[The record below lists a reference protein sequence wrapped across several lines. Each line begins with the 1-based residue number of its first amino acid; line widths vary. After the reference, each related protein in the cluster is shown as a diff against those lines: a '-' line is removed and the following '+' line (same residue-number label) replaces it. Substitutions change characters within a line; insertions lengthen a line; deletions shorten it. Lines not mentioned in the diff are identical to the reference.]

1 MGHAGWPIERKG
13 PPACVTVRMN
23 LARRSPSLDPWSCW
37 SNRTEESEEW
47 PRWATV
53 SVMTRIESAVRN
65 PRSDW
70 WLGTLSFYVPS
81 GWSIRC
87 TPRKLAEMV
96 NSRKTH
102 ETTCDRATSACFS
115 ATSSAAHFCP
125 SLMVLF
131 SAFSASFSESN

>member
-1 MGHAGWPIERKG
+1 MATLGYGLGYDEDR
-13 PPACVTVRMN
+13 VRGSKSTIG
-23 LARRSPSLDPWSCW
+23 LVAR
-37 SNRTEESEEW
+37 
-47 PRWATV
+47 
-53 SVMTRIESAVRN
+53 
-65 PRSDW
+65 
-70 WLGTLSFYVPS
+70 TLSFYVPS

-87 TPRKLAEMV
+87 TPRKLAKMV